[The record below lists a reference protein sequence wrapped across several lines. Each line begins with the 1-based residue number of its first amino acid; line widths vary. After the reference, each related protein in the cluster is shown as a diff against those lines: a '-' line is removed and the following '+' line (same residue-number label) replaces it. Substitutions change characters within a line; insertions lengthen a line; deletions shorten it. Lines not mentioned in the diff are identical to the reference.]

1 MGIIQKKS
9 ETKGIYEGP
18 ILGTLFKLAA
28 PVFVGMF
35 FQPLYSIIDTIWI
48 SRIDLNNPS
57 YVGGLW
63 IVLPLVFLTIAIS
76 SGILVGVGSLIAR
89 ATGKK
94 DYEPVNSAAESGF
107 ILSSALFQAI
117 AMPMSGLII
126 TLIRLIA
133 ISVPL
138 AHLLV
143 LVVNM
148 GMYDIW
154 IGIISGAINFLMF
167 TVFIA
172 DAILGGIAKLTGRY
186 PVFDL
191 RRAKDLRYRFWSY
204 DVENFLQIQGI

>member
-1 MGIIQKKS
+1 MGIIQKKG

-35 FQPLYSIIDTIWI
+35 FQLLYSIVDTIWI
-48 SRIDLNNPS
+48 SRIDLNDPS
-57 YVGGLW
+57 YVGGLG

-94 DYEPVNSAAESGF
+94 DYEPVNSAAESVF

-154 IGIISGAINFLMF
+154 IGIISGAIKFPMF
-167 TVFIA
+167 TVLLLVLFLA
-172 DAILGGIAKLTGRY
+172 VLLNLPDDTLCLTSGEQKTSGT
-186 PVFDL
+186 V
-191 RRAKDLRYRFWSY
+191 SG
-204 DVENFLQIQGI
+204 VTM